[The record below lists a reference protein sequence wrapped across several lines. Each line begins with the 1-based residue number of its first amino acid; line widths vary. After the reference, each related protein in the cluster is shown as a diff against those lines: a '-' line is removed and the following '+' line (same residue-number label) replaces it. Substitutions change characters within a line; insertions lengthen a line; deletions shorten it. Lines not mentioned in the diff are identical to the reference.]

1 MYASYN
7 MLYNECAQTPF
18 TAYTDSS
25 RFFCSSLPVQKE
37 VRKSIDSNQL
47 FPLDVPCVHGD
58 CPINDP
64 ECEYRCAL
72 PTPVKKQE
80 KKQPSKK
87 RITPIL
93 QQTMTPAP
101 KTLKSK
107 EGFQV
112 SYSNEQTPMTSTK
125 LSGQDHTKL
134 LPVMDPQFNLR
145 EICKQCILLEDHL
158 SHDEKRCF
166 DCCVKH
172 FLTIEA
178 LAEEAITL
186 DSATTNCSSKI
197 QQLPSRVRN
206 LQFQWHQNPD
216 KNSHL
221 VSQELRKIR
230 KDFQIDAFDVVFRQ
244 SSCKDGVCKM
254 K

>member
-7 MLYNECAQTPF
+7 MLYNDCAQTPF

-25 RFFCSSLPVQKE
+25 RFFCSSLPLQKQ
-37 VRKSIDSNQL
+37 VRKSIDSNQM

-64 ECEYRCAL
+64 DCEYKCAADQ
-72 PTPVKKQE
+72 PPPKKQE
-80 KKQPSKK
+80 KKQ
-87 RITPIL
+87 IIPIL
-93 QQTMTPAP
+93 QHATTSLPPKMTT
-101 KTLKSK
+101 KKIK

-112 SYSNEQTPMTSTK
+112 TYSNEETKPTTTK
-125 LSGQDHTKL
+125 LSEQDQGKL

-186 DSATTNCSSKI
+186 DTAKTNCPAKV

-206 LQFQWHQNPD
+206 LQSKWHQDPD
-216 KNSHL
+216 KNSHV

-230 KDFQIDAFDVVFRQ
+230 KDFQIDAFDVVFRP
-244 SSCKDGVCKM
+244 SACKDGICKM

>member
-25 RFFCSSLPVQKE
+25 RFFCSNLPVQKD

-47 FPLDVPCVHGD
+47 FPLNVPCTHEDGCIIPDASCKYKCDVPSK
-58 CPINDP
+58 P
-64 ECEYRCAL
+64 L
-72 PTPVKKQE
+72 KQ
-80 KKQPSKK
+80 KAQK
-87 RITPIL
+87 ITPIL
-93 QQTMTPAP
+93 EII
-101 KTLKSK
+101 K
-107 EGFQV
+107 EP
-112 SYSNEQTPMTSTK
+112 SSMTSTRIKENFQVLYSDDKGAAAFQSK
-125 LSGQDHTKL
+125 LSDQDQDKL
-134 LPVMDPQFNLR
+134 LPVMDPKFNLR

-158 SHDEKRCF
+158 THDEKRCF

-186 DSATTNCSSKI
+186 DPTQTHCSPKI
-197 QQLPSRVRN
+197 QQLPSFIRN
-206 LQFQWHQNPD
+206 LQSKWHQDPD
-216 KNSHL
+216 NNSHA

-230 KDFQIDAFDVVFRQ
+230 KDFQIDAFDVVFR
-244 SSCKDGVCKM
+244 SSCQDGVCKI

>member
-7 MLYNECAQTPF
+7 MLYNDCAQTPS

-25 RFFCSSLPVQKE
+25 RFFCGSLPLQKQ
-37 VRKSIDSNQL
+37 VRKSINSNQL
-47 FPLDVPCVHGD
+47 FPLDVPCTHE
-58 CPINDP
+58 CEINDP
-64 ECEYRCAL
+64 ECQYRCAISKAQQYTTEEAPQTTKIQL
-72 PTPVKKQE
+72 PPPPLMRTK
-80 KKQPSKK
+80 
-87 RITPIL
+87 
-93 QQTMTPAP
+93 
-101 KTLKSK
+101 K
-107 EGFQV
+107 EGFEV
-112 SYSNEQTPMTSTK
+112 LYSNKTPISKTK
-125 LSGQDHTKL
+125 LADQDHNKL
-134 LPVMDPQFNLR
+134 LPVMDPEFNLR

-186 DSATTNCSSKI
+186 GQPNTSCSLKV
-197 QQLPSRVRN
+197 QQLPSRIRN
-206 LQFQWHQNPD
+206 LQSKWHDDPD
-216 KNSHL
+216 KNSFI

-230 KDFQIDAFDVVFRQ
+230 KDFQIDAFDVVFRS
-244 SSCKDGVCKM
+244 SSCKDGVCKV

>member
-7 MLYNECAQTPF
+7 MLYNECGQTPF
-18 TAYTDSS
+18 TAYTDRS
-25 RFFCSSLPVQKE
+25 RFFCSSLPLQKQ

-47 FPLDVPCVHGD
+47 FPLNVPCTHECD
-58 CPINDP
+58 ETNDP
-64 ECEYRCAL
+64 DCQYQCAL
-72 PTPVKKQE
+72 SPSSMKTPMKKQ
-80 KKQPSKK
+80 KTK
-87 RITPIL
+87 ITL
-93 QQTMTPAP
+93 P
-101 KTLKSK
+101 KTTLPPKQTTIK
-107 EGFQV
+107 ENFQV
-112 SYSNEQTPMTSTK
+112 SYSDEKPAKLNEQDYN
-125 LSGQDHTKL
+125 QL
-134 LPVMDPQFNLR
+134 LPIMDPKFNLR

-158 SHDEKRCF
+158 SHNEKRCF

-186 DSATTNCSSKI
+186 DSSSQNETKI

-206 LQFQWHQNPD
+206 LQSKWHKDPN
-216 KNSHL
+216 KHSHE

-230 KDFQIDAFDVVFRQ
+230 KDFQIDAFDVVFHKK
-244 SSCKDGVCKM
+244 SSCENGMCKI